1 MEKNGKKWKKM
12 HQKWVAGCLCGQ
24 NMKNYE
30 WNSCKKLWTWGGVN
44 KFYITKLI
52 FSKQSWKKNWKK
64 LKKIEKNWKKCIKSE
79 LLGASDMTW
88 TCPGHAQD
96 MPRTWQDMPRTH
108 EDSYGFL
115 KTQNRTK
122 THQDTDIF
130 VLQIAEQTFQICS
143 HFPTKAASKIEPLC
157 SQDMTRT
164 WQDTCGV
171 VGVFE
176 KLEFDQNLTE
186 IQAYLHWNL

>member
-1 MEKNGKKWKKM
+1 M

-30 WNSCKKLWTWGGVN
+30 WNSCKKLWKVEGVN

-52 FSKQSWKKNWKK
+52 FSKKSWKK
-64 LKKIEKNWKKCIKSE
+64 LKKIEKKCVKSE
-79 LLGASDMTW
+79 LLGASDMNW
-88 TCPGHAQD
+88 TCPGHVQD
-96 MPRTWQDMPRTH
+96 MSRSCQGHGRTH

-115 KTQNRTK
+115 KIQNRTK

-157 SQDMTRT
+157 SLDMTRT
-164 WQDTCGV
+164 WQDSCGV
-171 VGVFE
+171 IGVFE
-176 KLEFDQNLTE
+176 KSEFGTQMTE
-186 IQAYLHWNL
+186 IQSYLHCKL

>member
-1 MEKNGKKWKKM
+1 MGGWNEFYIKKKWFFLKKVKKIEKNWKKLKKM

-30 WNSCKKLWTWGGVN
+30 WNSCKKLWTWEGVN

-64 LKKIEKNWKKCIKSE
+64 LKKIEKKCIKSE

-96 MPRTWQDMPRTH
+96 MAGHAQDMAGHMRTH
-108 EDSYGFL
+108 MGF
-115 KTQNRTK
+115 
-122 THQDTDIF
+122 
-130 VLQIAEQTFQICS
+130 
-143 HFPTKAASKIEPLC
+143 
-157 SQDMTRT
+157 
-164 WQDTCGV
+164 
-171 VGVFE
+171 
-176 KLEFDQNLTE
+176 
-186 IQAYLHWNL
+186 

>member
-1 MEKNGKKWKKM
+1 M

-30 WNSCKKLWTWGGVN
+30 WISCKKLWTWGGVN

-64 LKKIEKNWKKCIKSE
+64 LEKN
-79 LLGASDMTW
+79 ASKASGWVPLTW
-88 TCPGHAQD
+88 LEHAQD

-157 SQDMTRT
+157 SLDMTRT

>member
-1 MEKNGKKWKKM
+1 M
-12 HQKWVAGCLCGQ
+12 
-24 NMKNYE
+24 
-30 WNSCKKLWTWGGVN
+30 
-44 KFYITKLI
+44 
-52 FSKQSWKKNWKK
+52 
-64 LKKIEKNWKKCIKSE
+64 
-79 LLGASDMTW
+79 LGASDMTW

-157 SQDMTRT
+157 SQDMTGHMWSNRGFWKVRIWPEFDRNT
-164 WQDTCGV
+164 
-171 VGVFE
+171 GVFAL
-176 KLEFDQNLTE
+176 KPVTPQPMNLRNCQFNGKPNTE
-186 IQAYLHWNL
+186 GPSLTRFLGLGKNRVTWNLC

>member
-1 MEKNGKKWKKM
+1 MKKM

-64 LKKIEKNWKKCIKSE
+64 LKKIEKN
-79 LLGASDMTW
+79 ASKASCWVPLTW
-88 TCPGHAQD
+88 LEHAQD
-96 MPRTWQDMPRTH
+96 MPRTCPGHGRTCPGHSRTH

-115 KTQNRTK
+115 KIQNRTK
-122 THQDTDIF
+122 TQQDTDIF

-143 HFPTKAASKIEPLC
+143 DFPTKAASKIEPLC
-157 SQDMTRT
+157 SQDMTGHMWSNGGFWKVRIWREFDRNT
-164 WQDTCGV
+164 
-171 VGVFE
+171 GVFAL
-176 KLEFDQNLTE
+176 KTVTPQPMNLTV
-186 IQAYLHWNL
+186 I